1 MEKVFIFDL
10 DGTLLNSKSGILF
23 SLGVALKKNSPEY
36 LPFLNESIIGPPI
49 NGMLDGFIKD
59 PSLISKLSQQF
70 RVHYDSIGFLETKLY
85 HGVKDGLCQLQNSLL
100 YVSTNKPE
108 KVTKKIL
115 AKLEIDCF
123 FTDIVCIDSA
133 SYRDKT
139 EIVNTI
145 TKKYNNH
152 KITVVGDSVD
162 DYNSAV
168 DNNCNFVYCSYG
180 YGDLFF
186 ENQNIKSVNS
196 VKELFSAIL
205 E

>member
-1 MEKVFIFDL
+1 MKICFVLATRPEIIKTSPIIKIF
-10 DGTLLNSKSGILF
+10 
-23 SLGVALKKNSPEY
+23 E
-36 LPFLNESIIGPPI
+36 
-49 NGMLDGFIKD
+49 GFIPD
-59 PSLISKLSQQF
+59 PKVVSLLSKKYRL
-70 RVHYDSIGFLETKLY
+70 HYDSCGFLKTKLFQ
-85 HGVKDGLCQLQNSLL
+85 GVYDGLKEISSLEL

-115 AKLEIDCF
+115 ARLEIDCF

-152 KITVVGDSVD
+152 KITVVGDSDD